1 MIKNLLV
8 ENQGLIFSVMI
19 FILIFFVVMLLIWLK
34 KIARGGAALSVQGG
48 KAVLG
53 KHLKEDINKIPD
65 LVKEN
70 KRIKQQIEDL
80 VKKLRHE
87 VEKRKK
93 DKEDIDKEKEE
104 EKKRVKESLG
114 VLIKKIAFVET
125 NQKGIDSSI
134 ETLQSKNEDMRE
146 DINHLDSGSVV
157 ADGSG
162 SKELKHEI
170 DSLKEEMKANQKQM
184 ENWYRLFESIDAD
197 MVEINNKLRELEKNP
212 G

>member
-1 MIKNLLV
+1 
-8 ENQGLIFSVMI
+8 
-19 FILIFFVVMLLIWLK
+19 MLLIWLK